1 MVTKKTNQKLSVKAS
16 STTFIQA
23 METIIDKAEDSK
35 LSPQFFKDRTVRSMS
50 EWLADQLGVTP
61 CQAVLLSLFMNFCN
75 DNRIEL
81 NDLAN
86 FTGCRMLSMLRFCPD
101 IDALVSKGYLICRR
115 RSDDEETYRIRRE
128 VLVAIRENRR
138 YEPVPITGLGC
149 QDLFLEIERLFSQRD
164 NSELTYKMLVSA
176 LQKLLAKNSQ
186 LLFVSRILGYSL
198 QDDDLM
204 LLLLFCHLFVNNSD
218 DNICDGDYKFL
229 YPRRDYFDV
238 RKSLLTG
245 HHVLLENNLISYNNN
260 DGFVNR
266 ESMRLSQKSKDE
278 LLSELSL
285 PTTNEDNYRGD
296 LLRHEELQEKQ
307 LFYPQRVG
315 QEVDELQ
322 SLLTEKN
329 YQDIKERL
337 KETNFRSGFTCLFY
351 GAPGTG
357 KTETAMQLA
366 RMTGRDIMQ
375 VNISEVKSMWVGES
389 EKNIKGIFDKYRQ
402 KVSQNK
408 VAPILLFNEAD
419 GIIGKRMKGAER
431 SVEKMDNSIQN
442 IILQE
447 LETLD
452 GIFIATTNLAENM
465 DRAFE
470 RRFLY
475 KIKFEKPDVACR
487 TNIWMTMMK
496 GLDEKI
502 ARNLADRYDFSGGQI
517 ENVSRHYAIDS
528 ILHGEPSDVLKTLL
542 RYCDSEQL
550 EKETI
555 RKIGF

>member
-1 MVTKKTNQKLSVKAS
+1 
-16 STTFIQA
+16 
-23 METIIDKAEDSK
+23 
-35 LSPQFFKDRTVRSMS
+35 
-50 EWLADQLGVTP
+50 
-61 CQAVLLSLFMNFCN
+61 
-75 DNRIEL
+75 
-81 NDLAN
+81 
-86 FTGCRMLSMLRFCPD
+86 
-101 IDALVSKGYLICRR
+101 
-115 RSDDEETYRIRRE
+115 
-128 VLVAIRENRR
+128 
-138 YEPVPITGLGC
+138 
-149 QDLFLEIERLFSQRD
+149 
-164 NSELTYKMLVSA
+164 
-176 LQKLLAKNSQ
+176 
-186 LLFVSRILGYSL
+186 
-198 QDDDLM
+198 
-204 LLLLFCHLFVNNSD
+204 
-218 DNICDGDYKFL
+218 
-229 YPRRDYFDV
+229 
-238 RKSLLTG
+238 
-245 HHVLLENNLISYNNN
+245 
-260 DGFVNR
+260 
-266 ESMRLSQKSKDE
+266 
-278 LLSELSL
+278 
-285 PTTNEDNYRGD
+285 
-296 LLRHEELQEKQ
+296 
-307 LFYPQRVG
+307 
-315 QEVDELQ
+315 
-322 SLLTEKN
+322 
-329 YQDIKERL
+329 
-337 KETNFRSGFTCLFY
+337 
-351 GAPGTG
+351 
-357 KTETAMQLA
+357 
-366 RMTGRDIMQ
+366 MTGRDIMQ